1 MGLIQMDMKRSS
13 NDPLFSAVREVLL
26 SEWDPIGIGTNENC
40 SDEYD
45 SYVST
50 VCQML
55 RQGVDDFRL
64 TRLLT
69 RFQSD
74 SMGLTVVDENLNQR
88 VARKLIGLLKE

>member
-1 MGLIQMDMKRSS
+1 MGLIQMDMMRSS
-13 NDPLFSAVREVLL
+13 DDPLFSAIREMLIR
-26 SEWDPIGIGTNENC
+26 EWDPIGIGTNEQC
-40 SDEYD
+40 VDEYD

-55 RQGVDDFRL
+55 RQGVDEYRL

-74 SMGLTVVDENLNQR
+74 SMGLTAVDNDLNQR
-88 VARKLIGLLKE
+88 VAKKLIGLLKE